1 MSQTAQSMRVAHES
15 QALRRLNILFVDS
28 DPNIREKMQ
37 QTLGNM
43 FALRC
48 VASIAEAK
56 EYLSVFLPDVLIS
69 EVVLGQENGLDL
81 CRYVRDTASLR
92 HLPIMLLTSLTTLQD
107 KVAGFEAGADDYVVK
122 PFDAH
127 HLQAR
132 IRLLYR
138 IKRIERRTGF

>member
-1 MSQTAQSMRVAHES
+1 MRVAHES

-81 CRYVRDTASLR
+81 CRYVRDTDRKS
-92 HLPIMLLTSLTTLQD
+92 T
-107 KVAGFEAGADDYVVK
+107 
-122 PFDAH
+122 
-127 HLQAR
+127 
-132 IRLLYR
+132 RLNSSHVSISYAVFCL
-138 IKRIERRTGF
+138 K